1 MALILVVDDNPVI
14 TEFVVDILS
23 PEHEVRTA
31 VNGEEALSS
40 VAEDRPDLII
50 IDVMMPVMDG
60 IEAVRRLKADPDT
73 RHIPVIMLTAL
84 GKDEDIVRGLDAG
97 ADDYVEKPFSTK
109 IFNARVKSHL
119 RSKAYYDELK
129 KVDELKSGFI
139 AMASHEL
146 RTPLN
151 IIGGYVEILL
161 DGSGGKLNKKTTDIL
176 DQVLKSTMSLGAT
189 VKDMLDIS
197 AIDSG
202 RIPFTPETRDVV
214 PLIHNATDLLGLQSK
229 KKKVGVKTTLTSKK
243 IEALVDAV
251 KFEQIMTNLLSNAIK
266 FTPEGGT
273 VEIKASGTKD
283 ALTIEVSDTGSGIA
297 PADIEKVFEE
307 FYHRDSGTQE
317 GTGLGLSICKKL
329 VSLHHGTIH
338 AESNLGNTGGTTLS
352 FTIPVKTK
360 AKQG

>member
-1 MALILVVDDNPVI
+1 MALILAVDDNPVI
-14 TEFVVDILS
+14 TEFVEDILC

-31 VNGEEALSS
+31 ANGEEALGS
-40 VAEDRPDLII
+40 VAEHRPDLVI

-97 ADDYVEKPFSTK
+97 ADDYMEKPFSTK

-161 DGSGGKLNKKTTDIL
+161 DGGGGKLDEKATDML
-176 DQVLKSTMSLGAT
+176 DQVLKSTMNLGAT

-202 RIPFTPETRDVV
+202 RTPFTPETRDVV
-214 PLIHNATDLLGLQSK
+214 PLIDNAIDLLNLQAK
-229 KKKVGVKTTLTSKK
+229 QKKVTVKTNAASKK
-243 IEALVDAV
+243 IEATVDAV
-251 KFEQIMTNLLSNAIK
+251 KFERIMTNLLSNAIK
-266 FTPEGGT
+266 FTPEGGI
-273 VEIKASGTKD
+273 VEVKASSAKD
-283 ALTIEVSDTGSGIA
+283 ALTIKVSDTGPGIA
-297 PADIEKVFEE
+297 SGEIDRVFEE
-307 FYHRDSGTQE
+307 FYHRDAGSQE
-317 GTGLGLSICKKL
+317 GTGLGLSICKKF
-329 VSLHHGTIH
+329 VELHHGTIH
-338 AESNLGNTGGTTLS
+338 AESNLGGAGGTTLS
-352 FTIPVKTK
+352 FTIPAKTK